1 MKVVVTL
8 LEIRK
13 VGRKPTKVVA
23 ILPEIRTET
32 RQKNQKEHDS
42 SGWSL
47 KLQKMGKQY
56 RSVGIQWT
64 SIIQVEKSEVERFNV
79 NDYQIII
86 GQIRESKTSS
96 KKVYAVLILLLGIE
110 ISRRNSVRE
119 FDRKI
124 LLQTRSIE
132 DLYSKMCNYR

>member
-1 MKVVVTL
+1 MKVVATL
-8 LEIRK
+8 LEIR
-13 VGRKPTKVVA
+13 RKPTKVVA
-23 ILPEIRTET
+23 ILLEVRTET

-47 KLQKMGKQY
+47 KLQKIGKQY
-56 RSVGIQWT
+56 RSVGIQQT
-64 SIIQVEKSEVERFNV
+64 SIIQVEKSEVDRFNV

-86 GQIRESKTSS
+86 WQIRESKTSG
-96 KKVYAVLILLLGIE
+96 KKVQAILILLLGIG
-110 ISRRNSVRE
+110 ISRINSVRE

-132 DLYSKMCNYR
+132 DSYSKICNYRY